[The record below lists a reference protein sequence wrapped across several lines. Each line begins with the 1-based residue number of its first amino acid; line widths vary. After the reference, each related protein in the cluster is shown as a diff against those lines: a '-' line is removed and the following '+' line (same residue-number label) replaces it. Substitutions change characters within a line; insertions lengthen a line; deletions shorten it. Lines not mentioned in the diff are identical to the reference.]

1 MPAEGNYIVLFMLN
15 LLQCETPF
23 PTIRQTLY
31 AIKFYHKICNYPDPC
46 NMLCENILEAIKRIM
61 SRPTKKKLP
70 ITVNHLKNMYRS
82 FGGKDTLKLENI
94 RTMAICLLSFSGFL
108 RFSECIELRRSD
120 VSIFRTHAK
129 IFIEQSKT
137 DEYRQGH
144 WLHIARLNSE
154 LCPIQAL
161 EKYLDSAKIQ
171 VECNKF
177 LFRGIQ
183 RTKNADKLR
192 SCDKHVCYETIR
204 KQVLGALEPFVA
216 DIKSYGLHSLRRGGA
231 TAAANLGVKDR
242 LFQKHGRWK
251 SEKIKDV
258 YVDEDLSSLLLV
270 SKDLGL

>member
-1 MPAEGNYIVLFMLN
+1 M
-15 LLQCETPF
+15 
-23 PTIRQTLY
+23 
-31 AIKFYHKICNYPDPC
+31 
-46 NMLCENILEAIKRIM
+46 
-61 SRPTKKKLP
+61 
-70 ITVNHLKNMYRS
+70 
-82 FGGKDTLKLENI
+82 
-94 RTMAICLLSFSGFL
+94 
-108 RFSECIELRRSD
+108 
-120 VSIFRTHAK
+120 
-129 IFIEQSKT
+129 T

-161 EKYLDSAKIQ
+161 EKYVDSAKIQ
-171 VECNKF
+171 VDCNKF

-183 RTKNADKLR
+183 CTKNAEKLR

-251 SEKIKDV
+251 SEKIKDG
-258 YVDEDLSSLLLV
+258 YVDEDISSLLLV
-270 SKDLGL
+270 SKNLGL